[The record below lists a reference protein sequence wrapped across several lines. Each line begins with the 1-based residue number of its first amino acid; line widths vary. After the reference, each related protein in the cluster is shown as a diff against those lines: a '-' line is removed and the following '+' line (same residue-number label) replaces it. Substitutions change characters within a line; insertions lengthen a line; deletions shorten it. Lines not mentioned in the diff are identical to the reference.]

1 MVDRQG
7 ELEGIGSRQGGRRSF
22 DGVIHVNLHAFV
34 VSVSLI
40 CLMTLCQ
47 LCVSCSREFDEMR
60 RMGCGVGAAVV
71 ALKWWRRIERKE
83 AELSNYGYSSVFLG
97 CVLEIETS
105 FVMSVCPHGTV
116 RLPLDG
122 F

>member
-1 MVDRQG
+1 MVDRQR
-7 ELEGIGSRQGGRRSF
+7 ELEGIRTRQGGAASMA
-22 DGVIHVNLHAFV
+22 VIHVNLHAFV

-60 RMGCGVGAAVV
+60 RMGCGVGRAVV

-83 AELSNYGYSSVFLG
+83 AKLSNYGYSSVFW
-97 CVLEIETS
+97 
-105 FVMSVCPHGTV
+105 V
-116 RLPLDG
+116 RSRN
-122 F
+122 